1 MSYIGGG
8 GEGAITGI
16 CFQHTIGP
24 ITIRGILWEIILH
37 WHGHTAYIHV
47 VITSLQEISSVE
59 WRKLE
64 IKEIK
69 CFKGKQDNLKMTSA
83 NEVS

>member
-24 ITIRGILWEIILH
+24 ITIRGILW
-37 WHGHTAYIHV
+37 
-47 VITSLQEISSVE
+47 
-59 WRKLE
+59 
-64 IKEIK
+64 
-69 CFKGKQDNLKMTSA
+69 
-83 NEVS
+83 